1 MNKER
6 YLAAVGYF
14 SDNQNA
20 YRFLWFIYKV
30 LPNVLFIA
38 YPILLVTEF
47 FIMGVN
53 MEWANLAIVPFFV
66 LITVSVLRL
75 AINEQ
80 RPYEK
85 YGTDSVFHKK
95 TVGKSMP
102 SRHTASAYILAMT
115 FLAVNIPLGI
125 IALVIATLIAAS
137 RILAGAHFIRDV
149 LVGAAFGIGF
159 GLLYFSETPLWT
171 MFSL

>member
-53 MEWANLAIVPFFV
+53 MEWANLAIMPFFV

-80 RPYEK
+80 RPYE
-85 YGTDSVFHKK
+85 
-95 TVGKSMP
+95 
-102 SRHTASAYILAMT
+102 
-115 FLAVNIPLGI
+115 
-125 IALVIATLIAAS
+125 
-137 RILAGAHFIRDV
+137 
-149 LVGAAFGIGF
+149 
-159 GLLYFSETPLWT
+159 
-171 MFSL
+171 